1 MSDEQSNA
9 AETADNTEQQTY
21 ENLNAFAG
29 EPEFIPGQGG
39 EEPQPDQP
47 TLGGEELAF
56 IFQVGFGVVASRRGD
71 HWKIAD
77 DEAQQL
83 GAATDAV
90 LQKYLPDI
98 QTGPEVALVL
108 TAGMVFLPRIMTDQ
122 QLAAEAEK
130 PEAATDGD

>member
-1 MSDEQSNA
+1 MSEQ
-9 AETADNTEQQTY
+9 ETGPDTGDNTEQNQY

-39 EEPQPDQP
+39 EEPQPEQP

-56 IFQVGFGVVASRRGD
+56 IFEIGFGVVAGRRGA
-71 HWKIAD
+71 HWKLSSE
-77 DEAQQL
+77 EAQQL

-122 QLAAEAEK
+122 QLAAEGEK
-130 PEAATDGD
+130 TEASTDGD